1 MEIRLNKLISDSG
14 LCSRREA
21 DRFIEAGRVT
31 VNGRQP
37 LAGAK
42 VTGTDV
48 VMLDGLRIDVKDY
61 GGSAPT
67 RATQGKAGNLIFGAA
82 ASKVPASNRKPANR
96 MADSRIAFPE
106 ETGATGDGPKRE
118 KYGRYNKYAAARKA
132 AKAGKLSPFAG
143 KSPEERQ
150 KEKILRD
157 ALQPKFGRSMSKGAI
172 AQRLAAAPKSAALR
186 KTSKNNPANK
196 ARRAAGRNS
205 RNGRPEQEE

>member
-21 DRFIEAGRVT
+21 DRFIETGRVT

-42 VTGTDV
+42 VTDTDV
-48 VMLDGLRIDVKDY
+48 VMLDGLRIEVKEY
-61 GGSAPT
+61 GDSAAF
-67 RATQGKAGNLIFGAA
+67 RAMQGKAGNLVFGDAPR
-82 ASKVPASNRKPANR
+82 KTPASPRKKAPGR
-96 MADSRIAFPE
+96 ADAFQHEPD
-106 ETGATGDGPKRE
+106 TDGSAPKKE

-132 AKAGKLSPFAG
+132 AKAGKPSPFAG

-150 KEKILRD
+150 KEKVLRE

-186 KTSKNNPANK
+186 KTSKNNPVNK
-196 ARRAAGRNS
+196 ARRAATRNN
-205 RNGRPEQEE
+205 RNNRPDQED